1 MIGFID
7 THRDVY
13 GVEPITRLLP
23 IASSTYHEHAR
34 RAREPQ
40 RGPVRQMR
48 DAELSRTIL
57 RVHTENFGAYGRRK
71 VWRHMLREGTQVA
84 RCTVARLMRHMGLKG
99 VVRGKV
105 LRGNQPENA
114 LPRLKCSREGSY
126 CLI

>member
-57 RVHTENFGAYGRRK
+57 RVHTENIGAYGRRK

-105 LRGNQPENA
+105 LRGNA

>member
-1 MIGFID
+1 
-7 THRDVY
+7 
-13 GVEPITRLLP
+13 
-23 IASSTYHEHAR
+23 
-34 RAREPQ
+34 
-40 RGPVRQMR
+40 
-48 DAELSRTIL
+48 
-57 RVHTENFGAYGRRK
+57 VHTEKIGAYGRRK

-105 LRGNQPENA
+105 LRGNA